1 MVRLL
6 AARVLQKADHFFT
19 SKATRSRYEGP
30 CFMELDYEGAGF
42 VDARKV
48 SRYDDK
54 QFVKSCGTNPLTEN
68 SLLKNEVYCVLFAD
82 RVTWSAGHIEERVVM
97 FCSGWW
103 IHLSHP
109 PHISATR
116 CTQPSAW
123 PRNIT
128 NIFPIQSTTP
138 DSCKH
143 LFIHIFANTN
153 AYFVKGVNPC
163 CLSNIS
169 TAAAIKNKVGVT
181 GSLDNTGEGQGRTQ
195 TGAAGFLG

>member
-1 MVRLL
+1 
-6 AARVLQKADHFFT
+6 
-19 SKATRSRYEGP
+19 
-30 CFMELDYEGAGF
+30 MELDYEGAGF
-42 VDARKV
+42 VYARKV
-48 SRYDDK
+48 SRFDDE
-54 QFVKSCGTNPLTEN
+54 QFVKSRGTNPVIEN

-82 RVTWSAGHIEERVVM
+82 RVTWSAGHVKERVVM

-116 CTQPSAW
+116 CTQPSAL

-128 NIFPIQSTTP
+128 NIFPIEPATP
-138 DSCKH
+138 DSCKD

-169 TAAAIKNKVGVT
+169 QLLLLKTRSGSRGHLIIQEKDKVVLWRAPLDFLANT
-181 GSLDNTGEGQGRTQ
+181 YNVMSAQILAVSLHLQ
-195 TGAAGFLG
+195 A